1 VSFFLFSCVFLA
13 IVQAHTGPV
22 NAIATSSDG
31 LISISSDGFCKIWTR
46 FLECRLIID
55 MKILRAI
62 NPHLRTVD
70 WNFSQGKLL
79 LGTIASEIFE
89 ISSADGENV
98 HRGSILEGHGG
109 DELWGLA
116 VNPIREEFC
125 TVGDDCLLK
134 VWDLNTK
141 TSSTTV
147 TLEMPA
153 RCCCYSPD
161 GKHITIGFG
170 SPKKLFDRQ
179 FDGKWIVI
187 DTMDYQISH
196 EARDSNKWLREVK
209 YSPNGSFIV
218 IGSDDNKIYVYN
230 VKEGY
235 ALSAVI
241 SQHQSYIVSFDFS
254 DDSLWLRSNCG
265 GHELCYFET
274 ETGLYIPA
282 AARLRDVTW
291 ASHNCLMEYT
301 IQGKTSFNIFCLL
314 S

>member
-1 VSFFLFSCVFLA
+1 
-13 IVQAHTGPV
+13 V

-31 LISISSDGFCKIWTR
+31 LISVSSDGLCKIWTR

-141 TSSTTV
+141 SSSTTV

-161 GKHITIGFG
+161 GKHIAVGFG
-170 SPKKLFDRQ
+170 SPKKLFERQ

-187 DTMDYQISH
+187 DTIDYQISH
-196 EARDSNKWLREVK
+196 EARDSNKWLRELK

-218 IGSDDNKIYVYN
+218 IGSDDNKIYVYSVN
-230 VKEGY
+230 EGY

-241 SQHQSYIVSFDFS
+241 SQHQAYILSFDFS

-301 IQGKTSFNIFCLL
+301 IQGNLDI
-314 S
+314 